1 MASSSSQKNKSGKH
15 GCGNITMQPGNYNTS
30 MKNSRCL
37 SNMSMMNMSGTVS
50 NNGDKSSNSNKM
62 TPCQSDV
69 QLGSPQEY
77 RKYAEYDINIDPEQD
92 DKAIEIKLCSLSR
105 PHMMAFHCSWWGF
118 FVAFFIWFA
127 ISPILSE
134 IRDDLKLS
142 DQAIWTSSITSVAGT
157 IFMRVVLGPAC
168 DKWGARI
175 PMAVVLVLCS
185 IPTAC
190 TGFVNSGTGL
200 ALLRLFIGCAGGTFV
215 MCQYW
220 TSRMFAAEVVGTA
233 NALVGGWGN
242 LGGGVTQLVVGA
254 GLFPLCKLFFD
265 GDVSKAWRTVS
276 IFPAVLAV
284 FTGVMIYKISDDC
297 PKGNYADLKRHGS
310 MQERS
315 AASFFRQGCCNFN
328 TWILFVQYAC
338 CFGTELTMN
347 NAAALYFKDKFDL
360 NTETAAAFASI
371 FGWLNI
377 FARGL
382 GGYCS
387 DWANANC
394 GMRGR
399 LWVQTVCLVAEGA
412 LVLVFA
418 QTQSLVSAILVMVF
432 FSLFVQ
438 AAEGSTYGIVPY
450 VDPPSTGAIAGIVG
464 AGGNTGAV
472 CFSIG
477 FRQLDYKNAFAIM
490 GFAALA
496 AAFFSMFILIKGHA
510 GMFCGKD
517 EYQQQTFAEELVT
530 PYNLQRR
537 KKPDGNLVFA
547 PCHQNDLDS
556 SSSSSG
562 SSNSGG
568 DDEVHELDE
577 QRHSTTSSS
586 SSGSSDRASEIQDF
600 GMIPILEEDDDEDEN
615 TSDVDET
622 TEDPQESDELEGET
636 EDSQGNDMK
645 SKGDEKA

>member
-1 MASSSSQKNKSGKH
+1 MTSSDTPQQTKNGSKH
-15 GCGNITMQPGNYNTS
+15 GCGRITINPGRYNTS
-30 MKNSRCL
+30 KNNRRHDSASISMNGSL
-37 SNMSMMNMSGTVS
+37 SGS
-50 NNGDKSSNSNKM
+50 NTNSNKKM
-62 TPCQSDV
+62 VQSEV
-69 QLGSPQEY
+69 EMGRPQEY
-77 RKYAEYDINIDPEQD
+77 RKYSEYDIKVDTEQD
-92 DKAIEIKLCSLSR
+92 DKATEIKLCSLAR
-105 PHMMAFHCSWWGF
+105 PHMRAFHCSWWGF
-118 FVAFFIWFA
+118 FVAFFVWFA

-134 IRDDLKLS
+134 IRDDLGLS
-142 DQAIWTSSITSVAGT
+142 DQDIWTSSITSVAGT
-157 IFMRVVLGPAC
+157 IVMRVVLGPAC

-175 PMAVVLVLCS
+175 PMAVVLVLCA

-190 TGFVNSGTGL
+190 TGFVNSATGL
-200 ALLRLFIGCAGGTFV
+200 AVVRLFIGCAGGTFV

-220 TSRMFAAEVVGTA
+220 TSRMFATDVVGTA

-254 GLFPLCKLFFD
+254 GLFPLFKIIYD
-265 GDVSKAWRTVS
+265 GDASKAWRTVS
-276 IFPAVLAV
+276 VFPAILAV
-284 FTGVMIYKISDDC
+284 FTGIMIYKISDDC

-328 TWILFVQYAC
+328 TWVLFFQYAC

-360 NTETAAAFASI
+360 NTESAAAIASI

-387 DWANANC
+387 DRANAKC

-399 LWVQTVCLVAEGA
+399 LWIQTGCLIAEGA
-412 LVLVFA
+412 LVLFFA
-418 QTQSLVSAILVMVF
+418 QTQSLTSAIVVMIF

-464 AGGNTGAV
+464 AGGNAGAV

-477 FRQLDYKNAFAIM
+477 FRQLEYKHAFTIM
-490 GFAALA
+490 GFASLA
-496 AAFFSMFILIKGHA
+496 AAFCSVFVLIKGHA

-517 EYQQQTFAEELVT
+517 ENHQQTIAEELFT
-530 PYNLQRR
+530 PYNVQGRKRGNGSSPLSPHLQ
-537 KKPDGNLVFA
+537 N
-547 PCHQNDLDS
+547 NDLDS

-568 DDEVHELDE
+568 DKDDLEESDL
-577 QRHSTTSSS
+577 QPHSATSSTSSS
-586 SSGSSDRASEIQDF
+586 QGDF
-600 GMIPILEEDDDEDEN
+600 AMIPIQEEEE
-615 TSDVDET
+615 DET
-622 TEDPQESDELEGET
+622 TDQY
-636 EDSQGNDMK
+636 
-645 SKGDEKA
+645 